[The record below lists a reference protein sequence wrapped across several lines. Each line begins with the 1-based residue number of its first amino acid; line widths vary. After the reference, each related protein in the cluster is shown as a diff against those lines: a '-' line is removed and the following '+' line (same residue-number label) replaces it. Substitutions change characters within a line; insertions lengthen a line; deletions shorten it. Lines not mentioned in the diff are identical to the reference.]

1 MKNQR
6 IKDIQARLK
15 KGFDQTQYMSRTFG
29 VELEFV
35 YNGTKSQY
43 ELAEFLAEET
53 QEHVVTRSYH
63 DHSTNPRNNHRTW
76 VLTTDGSLRHR
87 NGWELVTPILDED
100 TDGLLRLQNML
111 DALDKFGDCKVTRN
125 AGTHIHFGVQSTDFY
140 TLGRFLQLYAMYEPA
155 IDLIMPQSRRG
166 NVNREWARS
175 FGNTSVVAKQNTIK
189 SLKKATDKRFYR
201 HDYNGALNP
210 HNRYMKINLTSIRK
224 HNTVEIRHH
233 SGTLNFD
240 KISTFMKLVDF
251 LFRWAEIPMV
261 KIPVPKHNDPEK
273 LWLTLVD
280 KLQVAKEIELLN
292 KLEARKEE
300 LNG

>member
-35 YNGTKSQY
+35 YNGTKSQQQ
-43 ELAEFLAEET
+43 LAQHLREYTEESV
-53 QEHVVTRSYH
+53 EIRNWSN
-63 DHSTNPRNNHRTW
+63 HSSNPRNNFDTW
-76 VLTTDGSLRHR
+76 VLTTDGSLNHR
-87 NGWELVTPILDED
+87 NGWELVSPILDES
-100 TDGLLRLQNML
+100 TDGLVRLNNML
-111 DALDKFGDCKVTRN
+111 TALDLYGDCKVTRN
-125 AGTHIHFGVQSTDFY
+125 CGTHIHFGVQQTDFY

-155 IDLIMPQSRRG
+155 IDLIMPMSRRA
-166 NVNREWARS
+166 NNTRSWARS
-175 FGNTSVVAKQNTIK
+175 FGNDSVASKQTVIK
-189 SLKKATDKRFYR
+189 TLKKATNKLFYR
-201 HDYNGALNP
+201 HNFGHAINP
-210 HNRYMKINLTSIRK
+210 SNRYMKVNLTSIRK
-224 HNTVEIRHH
+224 HNTIEIRHH

-240 KISTFMKLVDF
+240 KISMFMELVDF

-261 KIPVPKHNDPEK
+261 KIPVPKHNDPAK

-280 KLQVAKEIELLN
+280 KLQVAGETELLN
-292 KLEARKEE
+292 KLEARKEQ